1 MKKLFF
7 TLFIFAP
14 FLLFSQNTA
23 VCGYNLMVE
32 HYQSINPNYKKS
44 IDRAFEEAKA
54 WSENNAYSTNS
65 DSVLRLPVVVHVLY
79 QNDDENISDDIIK
92 SQIDVLNEDF
102 KRMNADTSE
111 TRAQFD
117 TIVGR
122 ANFEFFLATKDPQG
136 NPSNGITRTSTTV
149 SSYIDESALYDP
161 YSNILHSMKSEST
174 GGISGWPNNKY
185 INIWVCDI
193 RINGIVQLL
202 GYATPPN
209 NLPNWEGD
217 PPTPANEDGVV
228 IHYELFGRD
237 AVVNMGSP
245 VAFLGRVTTHEMGH
259 YLGLRHVWGDGP
271 CNDDDGIDDTPL
283 SDSDGQNVCN
293 HSKNTCVDS
302 PYDFHDMVENYMDY
316 SDPACQNSFTKG
328 QMGLIHGVLA
338 NQRVELPETSANADT
353 TVGIHTIENFQFS
366 VYPQP
371 AKDLLHI
378 ELTGANNQST
388 LQLIDISGK
397 LIWNKDLNSNNDITI
412 NLATKKYARGVYFL
426 KFQSFQS
433 NRIEKV
439 ILN

>member
-1 MKKLFF
+1 MSYWDSDYPTQLKQC
-7 TLFIFAP
+7 IDAP
-14 FLLFSQNTA
+14 ILLFS
-23 VCGYNLMVE
+23 
-32 HYQSINPNYKKS
+32 KDK
-44 IDRAFEEAKA
+44 ID
-54 WSENNAYSTNS
+54 WS
-65 DSVLRLPVVVHVLY
+65 
-79 QNDDENISDDIIK
+79 
-92 SQIDVLNEDF
+92 
-102 KRMNADTSE
+102 
-111 TRAQFD
+111 
-117 TIVGR
+117 
-122 ANFEFFLATKDPQG
+122 
-136 NPSNGITRTSTTV
+136 NPSIM
-149 SSYIDESALYDP
+149 DL
-161 YSNILHSMKSEST
+161 MKSEST

-245 VAFLGRVTTHEMGH
+245 VAFLGRVTTREMGH

-271 CNDDDGIDDTPL
+271 CNDDDGIDDTPF

-302 PYDFHDMVENYMDY
+302 PFDFHDMVENYMDY
-316 SDPACQNSFTKG
+316 SDPACQNIFTKG
-328 QMGLIHGVLA
+328 QIDLIHGVLA
-338 NQRVELPETSANADT
+338 NQRAELPETSANADT
-353 TVGIHTIENFQFS
+353 TVGIHTNKNFFFS

-378 ELTGANNQST
+378 ELIGANSPLN
-388 LQLIDISGK
+388 LQLFDISVK
-397 LIWNKDLNSNNDITI
+397 LIWENDLISNTDIKI
-412 NLATKKYARGVYFL
+412 NLSTKNYAHGIYFL
-426 KFQSFQS
+426 KFQSFQFH
-433 NRIEKV
+433 RIEKV